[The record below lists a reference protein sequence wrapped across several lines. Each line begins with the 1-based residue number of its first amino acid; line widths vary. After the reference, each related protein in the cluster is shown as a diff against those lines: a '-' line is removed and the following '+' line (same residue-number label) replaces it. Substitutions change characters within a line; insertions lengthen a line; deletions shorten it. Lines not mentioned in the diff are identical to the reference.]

1 MHELGTLRGGRFVLL
16 EPLGEGAQGKTF
28 AGVDKRE
35 GRAVA
40 IKRFDVRGATSWK
53 DVELAEREARVLQS
67 LSHPMLPKYID
78 HFEEDGALYL
88 VMEKIDGE
96 NLASIRQ
103 RGGALSESEI
113 VRLLHDASNALDYL
127 HGRAPPVIHR
137 DLKPGNVLRRPDGSF
152 AFVDFGAVR
161 DKLRPTGGSTVVG
174 TFGYMA
180 PEQLQGRALPASDV
194 YAIGATALAMMT
206 GCEPEELPHRGL
218 AVDVRRALKGQSAGR
233 NRGLIEVLER
243 MLEPDPDRRASRI
256 APLLQRVYGS
266 PSHFVE
272 TGPEHDAT
280 RYARRVARRA
290 RREAR
295 REARRAWRE
304 ARRVSPWPEPHR
316 HPIPQPARLLFALL
330 FTVAI
335 IAVAVATEV
344 VVPIVLRMLSLLFA
358 RGPLISAAQAVR
370 KAGEAAVEEM
380 SRSRHWFLDEE
391 AVPRGAPPSA
401 EPTVRVATPPQ
412 TGVRVVAESERQTPT
427 DTLRQDEPFSDDEDQ
442 PHREHAKRGSG

>member
-1 MHELGTLRGGRFVLL
+1 VDGLGTLRGGRFVLL

-96 NLASIRQ
+96 NLASVRQ
-103 RGGALSESEI
+103 RGGALSETEVI
-113 VRLLHDASNALDYL
+113 RLLHDASNALDYL

-161 DKLRPTGGSTVVG
+161 DKLRPKGGSTVVG

-180 PEQLQGRALPASDV
+180 PEQMQGRALPASDV
-194 YAIGATALAMMT
+194 YAIGSTALAMLT

-218 AVDVRRALKGQSAGR
+218 AIDVRRALKGRAVAH
-233 NRGLIEVLER
+233 NRALIEVLER
-243 MLEPDPDRRASRI
+243 MLDPNPDRRASRI
-256 APLLQRVYGS
+256 ASLLPRIGRAAPFALPGQDRN
-266 PSHFVE
+266 
-272 TGPEHDAT
+272 AT
-280 RYARRVARRA
+280 QYARRLARRA

-330 FTVAI
+330 FTVGI

-391 AVPRGAPPSA
+391 AVPLGAPPPA
-401 EPTVRVATPPQ
+401 EPTARVATPPQ
-412 TGVRVVAESERQTPT
+412 TGVRVVVESEGQTQT
-427 DTLRQDEPFSDDEDQ
+427 GTLRQDEPFSDDEEQ
-442 PHREHAKRGSG
+442 LHGEHAKRGTR